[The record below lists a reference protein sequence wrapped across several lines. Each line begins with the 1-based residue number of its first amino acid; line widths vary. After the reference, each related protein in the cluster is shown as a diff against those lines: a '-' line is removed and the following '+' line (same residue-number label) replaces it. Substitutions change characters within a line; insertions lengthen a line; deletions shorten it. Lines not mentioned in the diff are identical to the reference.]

1 MPYALLL
8 DYMCIN
14 AHNGQ
19 TFKIPLMI
27 YQKLNRDE
35 EGTKEQ

>member
-1 MPYALLL
+1 MPYARLL

-14 AHNGQ
+14 ARNGQ
-19 TFKIPLMI
+19 TSKISLMI
-27 YQKLNRDE
+27 YQKLNRHE